1 MSDTDSDPQMTR
13 YLTQSAVPDHAP
25 EFWDNLDRQMD
36 TIDHGNPKAALLV
49 AAEADESEFGEGLP
63 DAGHGEV

>member
-36 TIDHGNPKAALLV
+36 TIDHGNPKAALLDSTPSI
-49 AAEADESEFGEGLP
+49 APLEERQRDQA
-63 DAGHGEV
+63 